1 MPDPVSAD
9 PKTALPEGEVPGV
22 ARSVE
27 PPAPERAAPSEPAP
41 GEPAPGEPAAGEP
54 SAGEPSAG
62 APPVEQL
69 SVEEALVDEPVS
81 EPQPEPE
88 PWSLPDPVPVFRVV
102 DVVEVTVALPS
113 PFPTVTLREAEPPY
127 RTLTIPVG
135 LPEGTALAHALY
147 KVATPRPLTHEL
159 MVEVLQRL
167 NTDLAAV
174 RLVGRFSGTY
184 IAELDLVGVRG
195 HEVVSCRPT
204 DGLTLALRQGVPAP
218 VLADERLFT
227 SEGDVPEPL

>member
-1 MPDPVSAD
+1 MPDAA
-9 PKTALPEGEVPGV
+9 TPE
-22 ARSVE
+22 A
-27 PPAPERAAPSEPAP
+27 ATPEAAP
-41 GEPAPGEPAAGEP
+41 GEPETSARPADQP
-54 SAGEPSAG
+54 SAEG
-62 APPVEQL
+62 PPVEPPGMQDI
-69 SVEEALVDEPVS
+69 LVDDAPAEPEAAAAPEPVA
-81 EPQPEPE
+81 EPETAPEAE
-88 PWSLPDPVPVFRVV
+88 PWSVPEPTPVFRVM
-102 DVVEVTVALPS
+102 DVVEVIVALPS
-113 PFPTVTLREAEPPY
+113 PYPTVTLREAEPPY

-184 IAELDLVGVRG
+184 VAELDLVGIHG

-204 DGLTLALRQGVPAP
+204 DGLTLALRQGVPSP
-218 VLADERLFT
+218 ILADERLLST
-227 SEGDVPEPL
+227 EGDVPQSL

>member
-1 MPDPVSAD
+1 MPDAAPPEAVPGEPETAVLSAD
-9 PKTALPEGEVPGV
+9 QPSAEGPP
-22 ARSVE
+22 VE
-27 PPAPERAAPSEPAP
+27 PPGVEDVLVGDAPAE
-41 GEPAPGEPAAGEP
+41 
-54 SAGEPSAG
+54 
-62 APPVEQL
+62 
-69 SVEEALVDEPVS
+69 
-81 EPQPEPE
+81 PEPE
-88 PWSLPDPVPVFRVV
+88 PMAEPEPAPEIVPEAEVAPEAEPWSVPEPAPVFRVM

-113 PFPTVTLREAEPPY
+113 PYPTVTLREAEPPY
-127 RTLTIPVG
+127 RTLSFPVG

-184 IAELDLVGVRG
+184 VAELDIVGVHG

-204 DGLTLALRQGVPAP
+204 DGLTLALRQSVPAP
-218 VLADERLFT
+218 ILADERLFST
-227 SEGDVPEPL
+227 EGDVPQPL

>member
-1 MPDPVSAD
+1 
-9 PKTALPEGEVPGV
+9 
-22 ARSVE
+22 VE
-27 PPAPERAAPSEPAP
+27 N
-41 GEPAPGEPAAGEP
+41 
-54 SAGEPSAG
+54 
-62 APPVEQL
+62 V
-69 SVEEALVDEPVS
+69 LVDDAPV
-81 EPQPEPE
+81 EPE
-88 PWSLPDPVPVFRVV
+88 PAVAPEVAPEAEPWSVPEPAPVFRVM

-113 PFPTVTLREAEPPY
+113 PYPTVTLREAEPPY
-127 RTLTIPVG
+127 RTLSIPVG

-159 MVEVLQRL
+159 MAEVLQRL

-184 IAELDLVGVRG
+184 VAELDLVGVHG

-218 VLADERLFT
+218 ILADERLFST
-227 SEGDVPEPL
+227 EGDVPQPL

>member
-1 MPDPVSAD
+1 MPDAATEEPAGVE
-9 PKTALPEGEVPGV
+9 LPAE
-22 ARSVE
+22 
-27 PPAPERAAPSEPAP
+27 APSEAGSSEAGPAV
-41 GEPAPGEPAAGEP
+41 EHA
-54 SAGEPSAG
+54 
-62 APPVEQL
+62 PVED
-69 SVEEALVDEPVS
+69 VLVDEVP
-81 EPQPEPE
+81 PEPE
-88 PWSLPDPVPVFRVV
+88 PWSLPDPMPVFRVM

-113 PFPTVTLREAEPPY
+113 PYPTVTLREAEPPY

-184 IAELDLVGVRG
+184 VAELDLVGVHG

-218 VLADERLFT
+218 ILADERLFT